1 MRTFAHLVVA
11 LSVVLTSE
19 SCSRRVQQVELA
31 QGAPA
36 NVAELWQEPTA
47 PRDLFSGA
55 GSERLAP
62 QSDTFSFVAR
72 DTSGWSPGFDV
83 RDAHGV
89 EWSVKLGPEAQS
101 EVVTSRI

>member
-19 SCSRRVQQVELA
+19 SCSRRLHQVELA

-72 DTSGWSPGFDV
+72 DTSGWSPGSMSGM
-83 RDAHGV
+83 HTESNGV
-89 EWSVKLGPEAQS
+89 
-101 EVVTSRI
+101 